1 LIKKK
6 VIIALVPAKG
16 NSKGIKLK
24 NLKKIGKKS
33 LIELTSDFIDKVG
46 IFNLKILSSENER
59 ILKLASKLNFYCIK
73 RPKKLSSQFISDYQ
87 VIKHSIG
94 AIKKIITADYIVY
107 LQPTSP
113 IRRVSHLNHAIKEV
127 INKNLDGAWS
137 VSLADKKN
145 HPLKILF
152 IDKNKNLKLF
162 DKRGKKIVARQML
175 NNIYIRNGVFYI
187 FSIKSLIKQKTIYL
201 KKIYPSITN
210 YETSNIDTFLD
221 LKDAKMIYNKNSF
234 L

>member
-1 LIKKK
+1 M
-6 VIIALVPAKG
+6 PAKG

-33 LIELTSDFIDKVG
+33 LIEITSDFIDKVG
-46 IFNLKILSSENER
+46 IFDLKILSSENKR
-59 ILKLASKLNFYCIK
+59 ILKLANKLNFYCIK

-113 IRRVSHLNHAIKEV
+113 IRHIPHLKHAIKEV

-162 DKRGKKIVARQML
+162 DKKGKKIVARQML

-187 FSIKSLIKQKTIYL
+187 YSIKSLIKQKTIYL

-221 LKDAKMIYNKNSF
+221 LKNAIMIYNKNSF